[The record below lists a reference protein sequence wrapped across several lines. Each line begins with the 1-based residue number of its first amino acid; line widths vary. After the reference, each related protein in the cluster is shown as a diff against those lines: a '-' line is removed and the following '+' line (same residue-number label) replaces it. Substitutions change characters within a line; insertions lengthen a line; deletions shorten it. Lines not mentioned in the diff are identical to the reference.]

1 MKKNFFTAMVLGMC
15 LTACTNDDFQ
25 AETPYG
31 HISLNVS
38 NAPVIETRAAVE
50 ASELSKWTVVVK
62 QGDTEKFN
70 GSANTL
76 PGKSFAAGAYNVAAY
91 NYATDDAAHAV
102 NEGWGAARYEGNTDD
117 VQVVAGKTT
126 QAEISC
132 EKAKNSRIG
141 VVFNQ
146 SFIRAVAAGYSLAV
160 SAGQREFTFDDSNAD
175 KKAYYS
181 ASTEVSYTLS
191 YNFQGTNKTASG
203 TFTTVA
209 GVERRLNVQL
219 NSNGSISLNITY
231 EDFTTTDEDV
241 TIDGGSGNQVQ

>member
-1 MKKNFFTAMVLGMC
+1 MKKIFFTAMVLGMC
-15 LTACTNDDFQ
+15 LTACTNDDLQ
-25 AETPYG
+25 TETPYG

-38 NAPVIETRAAVE
+38 NAPVIETRATVGAD
-50 ASELSKWTVVVK
+50 ELQNWTVVVK

-102 NEGWGAARYEGNTDD
+102 NEGWGAARYEGNTD

-126 QAEISC
+126 PAEISC
-132 EKAKNSRIG
+132 GKAKNSRIG

-146 SFIRAVAAGYSLAV
+146 SFTGAVAAGYSLAV
-160 SAGQREFTFDDSNAD
+160 SAGQREFTFDASNAD

-231 EDFTTTDEDV
+231 EDFTPTNEDV